1 MSQSMDAAR
10 NSAQKD
16 DTAPCT
22 PARRSGQQLTYHYVP
37 MSFRRSR
44 KPSASADLEESGT
57 STIES
62 SVESHVRSTVQRLLG
77 KCERK
82 FFHVKTFA
90 VELWK
95 PEFSERRDCS
105 GTVLPHR
112 SLVCR
117 QCVGA
122 QNGSCFTQFQLG
134 TGPSSPTEMMLKRS
148 MLDCRA

>member
-1 MSQSMDAAR
+1 
-10 NSAQKD
+10 
-16 DTAPCT
+16 
-22 PARRSGQQLTYHYVP
+22 

-44 KPSASADLEESGT
+44 NPSASVDLEESGT

-112 SLVCR
+112 SFSMSTVCR
-117 QCVGA
+117 RAEWQLLHTVSTGYWP
-122 QNGSCFTQFQLG
+122 FQ
-134 TGPSSPTEMMLKRS
+134 PNRNDAK
-148 MLDCRA
+148 A